1 MKIVCQ
7 CDKSTAS
14 YGTTKKIVRKQWH
27 KVTEKENR
35 EVKRIAHKKRNIRNK
50 NDWKRRITHENYQ
63 VWQCEKGTIWI
74 QNENHCVWICFMHK
88 KSNLSA
94 CCRLLERGF
103 LYLTVFHKSSFNS
116 FYTDFFLLLP
126 YYHHIFFPWILTAV
140 GLIRDS
146 MFISYRIFES
156 NTFACNIHATLRL
169 QLYVFAW
176 LVCRTMGNT

>member
-14 YGTTKKIVRKQWH
+14 YGTTKKIVWKQWH

-35 EVKRIAHKKRNIRNK
+35 EVKRKAHKKRNIRNK

-94 CCRLLERGF
+94 CCRLFERGF
-103 LYLTVFHKSSFNS
+103 LYLTVFHESSFNS
-116 FYTDFFLLLP
+116 FYTDFFCGFP
-126 YYHHIFFPWILTAV
+126 ITIIFFPL
-140 GLIRDS
+140 DS
-146 MFISYRIFES
+146 NRSRFDTRFHVHFLSHFRVQYI
-156 NTFACNIHATLRL
+156 C
-169 QLYVFAW
+169 V
-176 LVCRTMGNT
+176 